1 MTSRYMPRGDKHIQM
16 LVELEQI
23 HRAETTVLLKHNFK
37 DARLLGTAL
46 SALLEVSTCHR
57 SCRGGTHVLESLAG
71 RTYNVACSAFSLITL
86 GFYDEAMV
94 LVRSLGEI
102 TNLLSLSVYNEE
114 MWHRWLSADKKTR
127 LNEFAP
133 AKVRNLIGSNNV
145 MPMKRDWYSDLC
157 EKYVHITPDTRPNR
171 HSDEICG
178 SVGGFVQDKGLNES
192 LGHLTFITGAASF
205 FFSKQFGFDDMIDLI
220 ESDLKAAYEFD
231 DRTSS

>member
-133 AKVRNLIGSNNV
+133 AR
-145 MPMKRDWYSDLC
+145 R
-157 EKYVHITPDTRPNR
+157 R
-171 HSDEICG
+171 
-178 SVGGFVQDKGLNES
+178 S
-192 LGHLTFITGAASF
+192 LAA
-205 FFSKQFGFDDMIDLI
+205 L
-220 ESDLKAAYEFD
+220 
-231 DRTSS
+231 